1 MGKYIIVIKDIDLII
16 LEEETADVQD
26 KIMLT
31 NIKERCMFEV
41 SKAIQPVIDK
51 FQIEINFEYKCKY
64 CDKRITTDS
73 QGNWSHLY

>member
-31 NIKERCMFEV
+31 NIKKRCMAEV
-41 SKAIQPVIDK
+41 SKTIQPVIDK
-51 FQIEINFEYKCKY
+51 FQREINFKL
-64 CDKRITTDS
+64 DT
-73 QGNWSHLY
+73 